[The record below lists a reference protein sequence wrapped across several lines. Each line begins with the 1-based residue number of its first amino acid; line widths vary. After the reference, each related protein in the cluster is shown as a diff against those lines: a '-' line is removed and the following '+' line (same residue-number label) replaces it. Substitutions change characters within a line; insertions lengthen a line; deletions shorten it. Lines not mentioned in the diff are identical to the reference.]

1 MPDSP
6 QVSKN
11 KRKGKTL
18 KQLFRYKHQVW
29 QNQQRLLLNIA
40 AGSAERD
47 YKLGYRYVIHQV
59 RPS

>member
-1 MPDSP
+1 
-6 QVSKN
+6 VSKN